1 MSTGSSDVRPSR
13 RDSVA
18 PVSSLRLRD
27 TRTYYLDLSPEEAVA
42 PGHLHFAEEHA
53 GRTVL
58 DFGCAIGA
66 YCLALSRLGFACTGV
81 DVNPAYV
88 ERARASGVDAQL
100 VERGETAPFPDASFD
115 TVLLFEV
122 LEHVPD
128 YEQVLREAARL
139 ARKNV
144 LITVPNCAGVQAL
157 EGSGLVFDHML
168 DQDHVNFF
176 TPETLGAALSAIFP
190 AHEVEQREF
199 VDRGLLGRLLPA
211 PIGKPLSALCV
222 AGLIGRRFSYRLFAR
237 ATV

>member
-1 MSTGSSDVRPSR
+1 M
-13 RDSVA
+13 
-18 PVSSLRLRD
+18 SSLRLRD

-42 PGHLHFAEEHA
+42 PGHVTFAQEHA
-53 GRTVL
+53 GRSVL

-88 ERARASGVDAQL
+88 ERARANGVDGRL
-100 VERGETAPFPDASFD
+100 VERGEPAPFPDASFD

-139 ARKNV
+139 AKKNV
-144 LITVPNCAGVQAL
+144 LITVPNCAAVDAL

-168 DQDHVNFF
+168 DQDHLNFF
-176 TPETLGAALSAIFP
+176 TPATLGAALAANFP

-199 VDRGLLGRLLPA
+199 VDRGLLRRLLPA
-211 PIGKPLSALCV
+211 PIGKPLAALYA
-222 AGLIGRRFSYRLFAR
+222 AGLVRQRFSYRLFAR
-237 ATV
+237 ASV

>member
-1 MSTGSSDVRPSR
+1 M
-13 RDSVA
+13 
-18 PVSSLRLRD
+18 SSLRLRN

-42 PGHLHFAEEHA
+42 PGHLRFAEEHA
-53 GRTVL
+53 GRRVL

-81 DVNPAYV
+81 DVNSAYV
-88 ERARASGVDAQL
+88 ERARANGVDTHL
-100 VERGETAPFPDASFD
+100 VERDGPAPFRDASFD

-144 LITVPNCAGVQAL
+144 LITVPNCAAIAAL
-157 EGSGLVFDHML
+157 EGSGVVFDHML

-176 TPETLGAALSAIFP
+176 TPETLDAALAAIFP

-199 VDRGLLGRLLPA
+199 VDRGLLRRLLPA
-211 PIGKPLSALCV
+211 AIGKPLSALCA
-222 AGLIGRRFSYRLFAR
+222 AGLLGRRFSYRLFAR

>member
-1 MSTGSSDVRPSR
+1 M
-13 RDSVA
+13 
-18 PVSSLRLRD
+18 SSLRVRD
-27 TRTYYLDLSPEEAVA
+27 TRTYYLNLSPDEAVA
-42 PGHLHFAEEHA
+42 PGHLAFAREHS
-53 GRTVL
+53 GRSVL

-88 ERARASGVDAQL
+88 ERAQASGVGAHL
-100 VERGETAPFPDASFD
+100 VDGGEPAPFPDASFD

-139 ARKNV
+139 TRKNV
-144 LITVPNCAGVQAL
+144 LITVPNCAAVDAL
-157 EGSGLVFDHML
+157 EDSGLVFDHML

-176 TPETLGAALSAIFP
+176 TPETLAAALAAIFP

-199 VDRGLLGRLLPA
+199 VDRGVLRRLLPA
-211 PIGKPLSALCV
+211 AIGKPLSALYA
-222 AGLIGRRFSYRLFAR
+222 AGLLGQRFSYRLFAR
-237 ATV
+237 ANV

>member
-1 MSTGSSDVRPSR
+1 M
-13 RDSVA
+13 A
-18 PVSSLRLRD
+18 PMSSLRVRD

-42 PGHLHFAEEHA
+42 PGHLRFAREHA
-53 GRTVL
+53 GASVL

-66 YCLALSRLGFACTGV
+66 YCLVLSRLGFACTGV

-88 ERARASGVDAQL
+88 ERARTNGVDAHL
-100 VERGETAPFPDASFD
+100 LERGEPAPFPDASFD

-144 LITVPNCAGVQAL
+144 LITVPNCAAVEAL

-176 TPETLGAALSAIFP
+176 TPEKLDTALAAIFP

-199 VDRGLLGRLLPA
+199 VDRGLLRRLLPA
-211 PIGKPLSALCV
+211 PIGKPLSALYA
-222 AGLIGRRFSYRLFAR
+222 AGLLGQRFSYRLFAR

>member
-1 MSTGSSDVRPSR
+1 M
-13 RDSVA
+13 
-18 PVSSLRLRD
+18 SSLRVRD

-42 PGHLHFAEEHA
+42 PGHLSFAQEHA
-53 GRTVL
+53 GRSVL

-66 YCLALSRLGFACTGV
+66 YCLALARLGFACTGV

-88 ERARASGVDAQL
+88 ERARLNGVDAQL
-100 VERGETAPFPDASFD
+100 VERGAPAPFPEASFD

-128 YEQVLREAARL
+128 YEQMLREAARL

-144 LITVPNCAGVQAL
+144 LITVPNCAAAEAL
-157 EGSGLVFDHML
+157 EGSGVVFDHML

-176 TPETLGAALSAIFP
+176 TPDMLDAALAAIFP

-199 VDRGLLGRLLPA
+199 VDRGLLRRLLPA
-211 PIGKPLSALCV
+211 PIGKPLSALCA
-222 AGLIGRRFSYRLFAR
+222 AGLLGRRFSYRLFAR

>member
-1 MSTGSSDVRPSR
+1 M
-13 RDSVA
+13 
-18 PVSSLRLRD
+18 SSLRVRD

-42 PGHLHFAEEHA
+42 PGHLLFAQEHA
-53 GRTVL
+53 GRSVL

-66 YCLALSRLGFACTGV
+66 YCLALSQLGFACKGV

-88 ERARASGVDAQL
+88 ERARASGVDAHV
-100 VERGETAPFPDASFD
+100 VEGGEPAPFPDASFD

-122 LEHVPD
+122 LEHVPG
-128 YEQVLREAARL
+128 YEQVLREAGRL

-144 LITVPNCAGVQAL
+144 LITVPNCEGVDAL

-176 TPETLGAALSAIFP
+176 TPEMLDAALAATFP

-199 VDRGLLGRLLPA
+199 VDRGLLRRLLPA
-211 PIGKPLSALCV
+211 PIGKPLSALY
-222 AGLIGRRFSYRLFAR
+222 ASGLLGQRFSYRLFAR